1 MDEIKD
7 LVGRIEKRFGKEAV
21 VTGKMADIPKFT
33 SGSLALDD
41 ILGGGW
47 AVGRII
53 EMYGAESCFCGN
65 TEIQMYTFHK
75 DGKRKTIRKK
85 SLEYLYKRFHEK
97 KETEDFKVTGF
108 NEEERII
115 LNSVKDVV
123 YNGKKVCYK
132 ITTELGK
139 ILSGVTEDHLIYTG
153 KGGYTKVKD
162 LREGNTVYIHDRTP
176 FKGKASSKRPYLIR
190 VKYHP
195 SQKWREINGC
205 KYCQVE
211 TSHLAYEAYKNDLSY
226 DEYVNILNKETSE
239 TINKFWTV
247 PKGYHIH
254 HLDKNPFNDE
264 YSNLEL
270 IEGSSHN
277 QEHALEN
284 HNKLRFILIPTRIIS
299 IEKIGEKDVYDIKCE
314 DPYHNYIAD
323 GIAVHNCGKTT
334 IAIHAAVEM
343 QKRGRAVGYVDVEQ
357 ALDPDYMKALGLD
370 MSSEKFVLSQPDNAE
385 DALEIAREMISTKEI
400 GLVIIDS
407 IAGLVPKAILQGEAG
422 DAKVALV
429 ARLMSSQINIFKN
442 ICKKN
447 GCTLICINQIRD
459 KVGGGFGFGGA
470 TTTTPGGHALK
481 FYASQRIELARIGSD
496 KEGEEAVANRVK
508 ITCKKNKVAPPFKK
522 CEVVIRFG
530 VGLDKVQE
538 TLNQAIL
545 YGICSKKGAWY
556 YYDDTRLG
564 QGLPNT
570 RDLLLEDKALLED
583 IQDTVR
589 LFREDDKKK
598 KEAEV

>member
-53 EMYGAESCFCGN
+53 EMYGAES
-65 TEIQMYTFHK
+65 
-75 DGKRKTIRKK
+75 
-85 SLEYLYKRFHEK
+85 
-97 KETEDFKVTGF
+97 
-108 NEEERII
+108 
-115 LNSVKDVV
+115 
-123 YNGKKVCYK
+123 
-132 ITTELGK
+132 
-139 ILSGVTEDHLIYTG
+139 
-153 KGGYTKVKD
+153 
-162 LREGNTVYIHDRTP
+162 
-176 FKGKASSKRPYLIR
+176 
-190 VKYHP
+190 
-195 SQKWREINGC
+195 
-205 KYCQVE
+205 
-211 TSHLAYEAYKNDLSY
+211 
-226 DEYVNILNKETSE
+226 
-239 TINKFWTV
+239 
-247 PKGYHIH
+247 
-254 HLDKNPFNDE
+254 
-264 YSNLEL
+264 
-270 IEGSSHN
+270 
-277 QEHALEN
+277 
-284 HNKLRFILIPTRIIS
+284 
-299 IEKIGEKDVYDIKCE
+299 
-314 DPYHNYIAD
+314 
-323 GIAVHNCGKTT
+323 CGKTT

-407 IAGLVPKAILQGEAG
+407 VAGLVPKAILQGEAG